1 LLEKCFEDGQVDQGD
16 EQELVELLVP
26 YWAGPAAQ
34 KKFRPESVHRRHA
47 EDDREQIRRCVE
59 VLYWSDDRHLSV
71 PRWQERMILRIK
83 RRAAA
88 LMDDPAIW
96 AQVEAVAAALAEKT
110 VLSGAEVE
118 AILQAAG
125 PDPE

>member
-1 LLEKCFEDGQVDQGD
+1 MPDQGD
-16 EQELVELLVP
+16 GYP
-26 YWAGPAAQ
+26 G
-34 KKFRPESVHRRHA
+34 HA
-47 EDDREQIRRCVE
+47 KDDRQKIRRCVE
-59 VLYWSDDRHLSV
+59 VLYWSEARHLSV
-71 PRWQERMILRIK
+71 PRWQERMISRIK

-88 LMDDPAIW
+88 LMDKPAIW

-110 VLSGAEVE
+110 VLSGAQVE